1 MEKDKNIEE
10 AKKSILDNADEY
22 FDLTQTNNN
31 FVLES
36 QIFLYLE
43 KSLIKKT

>member
-31 FVLES
+31 FGQNGIS
-36 QIFLYLE
+36 KYSCI
-43 KSLIKKT
+43 